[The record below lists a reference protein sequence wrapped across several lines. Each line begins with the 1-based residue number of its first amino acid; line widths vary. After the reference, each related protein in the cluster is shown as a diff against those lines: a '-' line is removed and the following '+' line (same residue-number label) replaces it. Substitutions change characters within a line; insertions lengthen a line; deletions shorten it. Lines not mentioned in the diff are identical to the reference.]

1 MTAMRMQ
8 FFTVA
13 LIILIGIGL
22 TGFATAHWFLY
33 VPVAL
38 LIFAGITGI
47 CPGHLFWKTMAD
59 FRGPDFRGQFTYL
72 CTNPQTSGDSLP
84 ICAQIRRRSTCLS
97 TTTLKEISSSKLPP
111 NIFTD
116 K

>member
-38 LIFAGITGI
+38 LIFAGI
-47 CPGHLFWKTMAD
+47 CPGHLFWKTMGFED
-59 FRGPDFRGQFTYL
+59 TPSGPTA
-72 CTNPQTSGDSLP
+72 P
-84 ICAQIRRRSTCLS
+84 A
-97 TTTLKEISSSKLPP
+97 KHA
-111 NIFTD
+111 
-116 K
+116 